1 MDVPQNNCSKI
12 LQNSEHSIN
21 SGSFLINI
29 EKFAQSWDSDIEV
42 ETKKTWISKQP
53 RHINGWT
60 GYSAFYCIGILPKSI
75 LVFVDFVIVIRMNA
89 SLYLLNAPA

>member
-1 MDVPQNNCSKI
+1 MLLLLYYTPLSNKRLCLIDVPQNNCSKI

-21 SGSFLINI
+21 SSSFLINI

-60 GYSAFYCIGILPKSI
+60 GYSAF
-75 LVFVDFVIVIRMNA
+75 
-89 SLYLLNAPA
+89 